1 MKLIKNSGCY
11 CSIKLDTVTAASYKE
26 ETKMD
31 FTVFTE
37 KGEFTF
43 EEEREGIKKNTLESY
58 EKSLNKKEGE
68 Q

>member
-1 MKLIKNSGCY
+1 
-11 CSIKLDTVTAASYKE
+11 
-26 ETKMD
+26 MD

-37 KGEFTF
+37 KGEITF
-43 EEEREGIKKNTLESY
+43 EEEREGTKKNTLESY

>member
-1 MKLIKNSGCY
+1 
-11 CSIKLDTVTAASYKE
+11 
-26 ETKMD
+26 MD

-43 EEEREGIKKNTLESY
+43 EEEREGMKKNTLESY
-58 EKSLNKKEGE
+58 EKLLNKKEGE

>member
-1 MKLIKNSGCY
+1 MNLFHKIFGNNH
-11 CSIKLDTVTAASYKE
+11 TTHKE

>member
-1 MKLIKNSGCY
+1 M
-11 CSIKLDTVTAASYKE
+11 DTVTAASYKE

-43 EEEREGIKKNTLESY
+43 EEEREGMKKNTLESY

>member
-1 MKLIKNSGCY
+1 
-11 CSIKLDTVTAASYKE
+11 
-26 ETKMD
+26 MD

-58 EKSLNKKEGE
+58 EKSLNKKEGD